1 MDRFGTLQLFTA
13 VSLLGHVCHCWQARV
28 PETVTA
34 IRDSCVLVPCSTI
47 PYSKVDWYKYKTVGY
62 PVVYSNVQSE
72 ILEEF
77 KGRTSVPGDAR
88 KGDCSLRINNVQMED
103 GEIDLYVWVFKP
115 DGSHDGFEYHTTK
128 INILNPTYPIIT
140 ADSIQVDGKAFT
152 AKCKFRTSCPTPPEM
167 FWKGLDNISNKLI
180 HTQNSDTL
188 WYTEII
194 GTIIVS
200 RKNQGARLSCTAK
213 LNEQEYQSSSITLD
227 VLYAP
232 TNVRVDFTGRN
243 TVVEGQ
249 SISLTCTSDCKPSP
263 TDYEWVVNQN
273 SNTKRHN
280 GRTVVLNNVTRN
292 TYVSCIVI
300 NSVGRGESKKL
311 PLTVYYAPT
320 DVRVDFTGSNTVV
333 EGQSISLECT
343 SNCKPSPTDY
353 EWVVNQ
359 NNSTKRHNGRTVV
372 LNNVTRNTY
381 VSCIVINSVGR
392 GESKE
397 LPLTVHYAPTDVRVD
412 FRGKNTVVESQ
423 SISLACTSDC
433 KPSPTD
439 YEWVVN
445 QNSTTKHYKGRTVLL
460 QNVTRNTYVSCIAIN
475 SIGRGE
481 SKKLPLTVHYPPS
494 ILPGSFC
501 SVSNRLLK
509 CVCKAVA
516 KPDAEISW
524 TIDGSSTLSPALNT
538 TTMLTDNVTVS
549 ELTGQWDDRG
559 NIACTATNIAGS
571 KVHQIDI
578 DKWVESLV
586 LVAGVGAACVC
597 GILGV
602 VTVIMICKKRR
613 RAEPPTDL
621 IAVQTVSSAKIS
633 QNKRLSFDED
643 LYVNAEQF
651 EKKCKE
657 QDAESCIYENYD
669 KRH

>member
-13 VSLLGHVCHCWQARV
+13 VSLLGHVCHCWQASV
-28 PETVTA
+28 PKTVTA

-47 PYSKVDWYKYKTVGY
+47 PYSKVDWYKYKSVGY

-72 ILEEF
+72 ILDQF
-77 KGRTSVPGDAR
+77 KGRTSVPGDAE
-88 KGDCSLRINNVQMED
+88 KGDCSLRINNVQKED

-128 INILNPTYPIIT
+128 INILNPTHPIIT

-152 AKCKFRTSCPTPPEM
+152 AKCKFNTSCPTPPEM

-200 RKNQGARLSCTAK
+200 RKNQGAQLSCTAK
-213 LNEQEYQSSSITLD
+213 LKEQEYQSTSITLD
-227 VLYAP
+227 VL
-232 TNVRVDFTGRN
+232 
-243 TVVEGQ
+243 
-249 SISLTCTSDCKPSP
+249 
-263 TDYEWVVNQN
+263 
-273 SNTKRHN
+273 
-280 GRTVVLNNVTRN
+280 
-292 TYVSCIVI
+292 
-300 NSVGRGESKKL
+300 
-311 PLTVYYAPT
+311 YAPT
-320 DVRVDFTGSNTVV
+320 DVRVDFTGKNTVV
-333 EGQSISLECT
+333 EG
-343 SNCKPSPTDY
+343 
-353 EWVVNQ
+353 
-359 NNSTKRHNGRTVV
+359 
-372 LNNVTRNTY
+372 
-381 VSCIVINSVGR
+381 
-392 GESKE
+392 
-397 LPLTVHYAPTDVRVD
+397 
-412 FRGKNTVVESQ
+412 Q

-445 QNSTTKHYKGRTVLL
+445 QNSNTKRYNGRNVVLN
-460 QNVTRNTYVSCIAIN
+460 NVMRNTYVSCIAIN

-481 SKKLPLTVHYPPS
+481 SKVLPLTVYYPPS
-494 ILPGSFC
+494 ILLGSFC

-538 TTMLTDNVTVS
+538 TTMLTDSVTVS
-549 ELTGQWDDRG
+549 ELTGQWDDGG
-559 NIACTATNIAGS
+559 NITCTATNIAGS

-578 DKWVESLV
+578 DKRVDSLV
-586 LVAGVGAACVC
+586 LVAGVGAACLC

-621 IAVQTVSSAKIS
+621 ITVQTAKIS

-651 EKKCKE
+651 EKKSKE

-669 KRH
+669 KRP